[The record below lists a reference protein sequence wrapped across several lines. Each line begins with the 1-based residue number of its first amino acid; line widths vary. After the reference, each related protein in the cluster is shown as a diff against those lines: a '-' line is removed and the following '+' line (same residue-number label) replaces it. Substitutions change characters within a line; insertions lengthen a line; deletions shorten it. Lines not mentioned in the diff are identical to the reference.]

1 MRENRIRF
9 LIDEDTSHVIR
20 DGLRHH
26 QPEIEVRVVG
36 GENAPPKGTGDDAIL
51 QFLEREGF
59 ILVTSNRST
68 MPTHLKAHLQKG
80 GHVSGILLLRHS
92 YDYGE
97 IIQTLQLI
105 WGAGAP
111 EDFQDQITPIPYR

>member
-36 GENAPPKGTGDDAIL
+36 GENAPPRGTGDD
-51 QFLEREGF
+51 
-59 ILVTSNRST
+59 TDNRCKI
-68 MPTHLKAHLQKG
+68 PTAKINSLNNPPS
-80 GHVSGILLLRHS
+80 VYS
-92 YDYGE
+92 
-97 IIQTLQLI
+97 
-105 WGAGAP
+105 
-111 EDFQDQITPIPYR
+111 